1 MEGKLILGK
10 KGLDFFSLLMT
21 VAQYDMTDV
30 NILYIL
36 NAIDGSD
43 FNC

>member
-10 KGLDFFSLLMT
+10 KDFFSLLMT
-21 VAQYDMTDV
+21 VPQYAMTDAST
-30 NILYIL
+30 LYTL
-36 NAIDGSD
+36 NVICGSD